1 MGRDKCDDQ
10 LRYTVCRRYPY
21 ADIREVVTDMI
32 RKMLYKSERKG
43 GGYTVSPVKPE
54 GHYQVRWRLIA
65 EEGRAITNGEITVTV
80 IDVQHRKDC
89 EAWNDCDLPEEL
101 KTETIDEGIQ

>member
-1 MGRDKCDDQ
+1 
-10 LRYTVCRRYPY
+10 
-21 ADIREVVTDMI
+21 MI
-32 RKMLYKSERKG
+32 RKMLYKSERAG

-89 EAWNDCDLPEEL
+89 EAWQDCDLPEEL